1 MTSNAEAVHKL
12 FRVPH
17 NRSVSIGRVA
27 DLEVWMCEERAKL
40 SRGSDVKHS
49 AIDGWLGAPRR
60 SAR

>member
-12 FRVPH
+12 LRVPH

-27 DLEVWMCEERAKL
+27 DLELWMCEERAKL

-49 AIDGWLGAPRR
+49 A
-60 SAR
+60 